1 MATRAQAGHGR
12 RNNVDLG
19 LGSLQSPLGPP
30 RTWFGRRRSRRTWR
44 RDRWHHGAPDPRSST
59 ARDAECQALR
69 RGLPTG
75 EASQPALS
83 SRAPDPGKAPT
94 MQIPCSPKRQR
105 PRISQRVVPS
115 TGGAPTSGGAASTIH
130 RSSGPGTQRG
140 ARWDLGCEGI
150 SDGISVQ
157 WWRRPLRAVTAW
169 SHQNA
174 RGRASGPR
182 AERPLR
188 ARWRPSAPKSGIASA
203 TAPWQESRT
212 PLHPHP
218 CSALHRR

>member
-1 MATRAQAGHGR
+1 MVRA
-12 RNNVDLG
+12 
-19 LGSLQSPLGPP
+19 PLGPP
-30 RTWFGRRRSRRTWR
+30 FW
-44 RDRWHHGAPDPRSST
+44 APRSLAPRCSRPT
-59 ARDAECQALR
+59 FLDRPRRGRPSAAKRLADR
-69 RGLPTG
+69 RGLAARPFLTSAQPG
-75 EASQPALS
+75 EAPTDADPMQAEAPAATH
-83 SRAPDPGKAPT
+83 SRHVAPFE
-94 MQIPCSPKRQR
+94 
-105 PRISQRVVPS
+105 V
-115 TGGAPTSGGAASTIH
+115 GAATSAAAASIIS
-130 RSSGPGTQRG
+130 RSGGPGTQRAACWG
-140 ARWDLGCEGI
+140 CACEGI

-174 RGRASGPR
+174 RGRGSGPR

>member
-1 MATRAQAGHGR
+1 MATGAQAGHGR

-30 RTWFGRRRSRRTWR
+30 RTWFGRRWGRRSGR

-59 ARDAECQALR
+59 ARDAEGRALR

-75 EASQPALS
+75 GASQPALS
-83 SRAPDPGKAPT
+83 SRASALA
-94 MQIPCSPKRQR
+94 S
-105 PRISQRVVPS
+105 PS
-115 TGGAPTSGGAASTIH
+115 TDAGPMQPEAPAATHSRH
-130 RSSGPGTQRG
+130 VAPFEVGHPSFRDVAGQARSEPCRG
-140 ARWDLGCEGI
+140 FTCEGI

-157 WWRRPLRAVTAW
+157 WWRRSLRAVTAW

-203 TAPWQESRT
+203 AAPWQESRT